1 MVNKR
6 KILVVAVALVIAAA
20 HLVPVGRLLPAGW
33 SSIYA
38 SYFSDIAI
46 PFAFYFLLCAA
57 DRTTP
62 ILRIWSVR
70 TAIAF
75 VLPAFAETCQY
86 FGIPLLGSTFDPF
99 DYLMYAIGTIA
110 AALIDKFVFSKV
122 FRFWDE

>member
-57 DRTTP
+57 DRTVP
-62 ILRIWSVR
+62 ILQIRSVR
-70 TAIAF
+70 IAFAF